1 MTVHRTTI
9 ESLSSTYESIVKERI
24 DGVGKEVL
32 KRGCRASTYARDAV
46 LKVLSG
52 PRIGRHY
59 GNHQASAPGEAP
71 AVKTGLLRNSFE
83 TMPNVTKY
91 GVSTMSVVSEVQ
103 SNTMKYEA
111 SNINYAWL
119 DEGLGNIAPRP
130 YLKKAQEEALD
141 MLLKDLKRPYN
152 V

>member
-1 MTVHRTTI
+1 MAVYRTTI
-9 ESLSSTYESIVKERI
+9 ENISSTYQKIVKEKI
-24 DGVGKEVL
+24 DGISKEVL
-32 KRGCRASTYARDAV
+32 NRGGRASTYARDAV
-46 LKVLSG
+46 IKVLSG
-52 PRIGRHY
+52 PRTGRHY

-91 GVSTMSVVSEVQ
+91 GTSKTSVVSEVQ
-103 SNTMKYEA
+103 SNTKKYGG
-111 SNINYAWL
+111 SNINYAWI